1 MLICLLGS
9 RFAEKINEGCTAVLS
24 FAASF
29 EQHFILPRS
38 TRIDRP
44 FRYIVEV
51 ATVYSSPSTYLI
63 DVRDSNASCISS
75 EV

>member
-1 MLICLLGS
+1 MKG
-9 RFAEKINEGCTAVLS
+9 APAVFS

-29 EQHFILPRS
+29 EQHVILPRS

-51 ATVYSSPSTYLI
+51 ATVCCIQMFQVPVTNNM
-63 DVRDSNASCISS
+63 RDSNANIIHGSIK
-75 EV
+75 